1 MAIVGKS
8 CINKQDCN
16 RDYGEFQQKKSANLK
31 KKIKNY
37 STFKKYDSNDTTLP
51 TGCASE
57 KYTFTTV

>member
-31 KKIKNY
+31 KKIKELLNIQ
-37 STFKKYDSNDTTLP
+37 KIRQ
-51 TGCASE
+51 
-57 KYTFTTV
+57 